1 MFLTNLWSCL
11 KARSPGFR
19 AKSVSGLTWCS
30 VKWLPPPLDY
40 EAEVLP
46 HHPQTSLPR
55 GHMAQGTLVPCS
67 LRSVKSYPTKMMAW
81 TPPPQPRAL
90 PPESASHFSTCFRAN
105 IVSPEKDRR
114 QWDTGLRLPRSP
126 GGPCLV
132 GPGRGPRPRGRLG
145 SPGGRSRWGG
155 GGLRHWVATL
165 HRAQLVWAR
174 GREETGA
181 CLQNN

>member
-67 LRSVKSYPTKMMAW
+67 LRSVKSYPTNMMAW
-81 TPPPQPRAL
+81 TRPPP
-90 PPESASHFSTCFRAN
+90 
-105 IVSPEKDRR
+105 
-114 QWDTGLRLPRSP
+114 SP
-126 GGPCLV
+126 GLFLLNPPPIFPHASGPTSSPQRKTGDNGTQASGSRGLQE
-132 GPGRGPRPRGRLG
+132 GPLLWALAGARIQGIGWAVLG
-145 SPGGRSRWGG
+145 DAADG
-155 GGLRHWVATL
+155 
-165 HRAQLVWAR
+165 
-174 GREETGA
+174 EEEG
-181 CLQNN
+181 